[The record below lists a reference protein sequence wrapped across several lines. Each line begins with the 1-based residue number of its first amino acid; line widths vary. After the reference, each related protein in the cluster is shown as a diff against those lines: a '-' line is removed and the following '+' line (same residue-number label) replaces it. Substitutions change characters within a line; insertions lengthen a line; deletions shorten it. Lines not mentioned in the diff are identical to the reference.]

1 MRKTLAVAVVAMAV
15 LVGTT
20 RGYAQHWVIGAN
32 TGMSVL
38 DGTAG
43 FHITPVAE
51 YLIDHTMGIGSEFSA
66 NTQYVSPVLWYPY
79 FRYYINIRDSR
90 LRPYANLGPLF
101 ALHLSSSPSFG
112 ILLGGGIKIPIAGN
126 FYLAPDFVLGPIFG
140 VGGGSVAVW
149 FPNIYNTGIYNAI
162 PYNFSPA
169 TVFMYSIRA
178 GIRAEL

>member
-1 MRKTLAVAVVAMAV
+1 MRKTLAVAIVATAV

-20 RGYAQHWVIGAN
+20 CGHAQNWVIGAN
-32 TGMSVL
+32 VGMSVL

-79 FRYYINIRDSR
+79 FRYYIDIRDSK
-90 LRPYANLGPLF
+90 LKPYANLGPLF
-101 ALHLSSSPSFG
+101 AWHLSSSPSVG
-112 ILLGGGIKIPIAGN
+112 ILLGGGIKIPIARN

-149 FPNIYNTGIYNAI
+149 FANIYNTGIYNAI
-162 PYNFSPA
+162 PYNFAPV
-169 TVFMYSIRA
+169 TVFAYLIRA
-178 GIRAEL
+178 GIRCEL